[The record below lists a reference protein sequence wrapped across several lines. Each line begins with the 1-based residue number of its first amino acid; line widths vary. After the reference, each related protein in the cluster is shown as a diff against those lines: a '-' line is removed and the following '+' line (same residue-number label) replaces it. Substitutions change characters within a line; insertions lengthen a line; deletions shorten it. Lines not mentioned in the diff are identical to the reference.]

1 MCWCARVYWTVL
13 QNLFARFYNSLAERN
28 CGACCRQRCYC
39 CCGGYRRQAS
49 DVDADSDSIKRVSA
63 SNANE
68 DQQQRPQHDY
78 VIVGEFWTLNNT
90 IWYWCKYVYYV
101 CISRLVKL
109 NWTIRFNINNK
120 WIYDEWYEMQ
130 NNKMCSRLFHG
141 KFLTTRTGT

>member
-28 CGACCRQRCYC
+28 CVACCGQQRCYC

-49 DVDADSDSIKRVSA
+49 DVDGDCDADSDSIKRVSV

-78 VIVGEFWTLNNT
+78 VIVGEFCLYT
-90 IWYWCKYVYYV
+90 IQQGWVGIMWNMTEKY
-101 CISRLVKL
+101 CIWDKVNS
-109 NWTIRFNINNK
+109 
-120 WIYDEWYEMQ
+120 
-130 NNKMCSRLFHG
+130 
-141 KFLTTRTGT
+141 